1 LDLTKPLPFYKVI
14 DKLTRTYPYFWHY
27 TQNINY
33 VKRLLPICQGM
44 LTIKVSEAEGRL
56 KLTTKKEEEVEG
68 GRVYIH
74 VAKGRVGQITLVFP

>member
-1 LDLTKPLPFYKVI
+1 MKIVEAYVDL
-14 DKLTRTYPYFWHY
+14 
-27 TQNINY
+27 
-33 VKRLLPICQGM
+33 CQGM
-44 LTIKVSEAEGRL
+44 LTILVNVAEGRL